1 MNDMKKSNEY
11 DEVQMFVNVT
21 KVPCDRMKEEG
32 EFENEF

>member
-1 MNDMKKSNEY
+1 MYNE
-11 DEVQMFVNVT
+11 VLMFVNVT